1 MKGGEAVCSISSRG
15 IEDGCLCAFDN
26 LSLLLFSISGGLF
39 FFASFFLAEIV
50 SPFLFFSSMFEITDS
65 IPFFFQTSLNV
76 SFSLLQLHLASTDHK
91 IIVSVQTRL
100 YPWFICLTLVLARED
115 PLSSLRLAAI
125 CIHSDVSGS
134 LIARIFDNVFI
145 SFLHLTH
152 PCSFPSHLLPH
163 FFSIV

>member
-1 MKGGEAVCSISSRG
+1 MDVFALLIICPSCSFRYRGVCFS
-15 IEDGCLCAFDN
+15 LH
-26 LSLLLFSISGGLF
+26 LSFWLKLFL
-39 FFASFFLAEIV
+39 
-50 SPFLFFSSMFEITDS
+50 LFFSSLLCLRSQTQY
-65 IPFFFQTSLNV
+65 PFLFQTSLNV